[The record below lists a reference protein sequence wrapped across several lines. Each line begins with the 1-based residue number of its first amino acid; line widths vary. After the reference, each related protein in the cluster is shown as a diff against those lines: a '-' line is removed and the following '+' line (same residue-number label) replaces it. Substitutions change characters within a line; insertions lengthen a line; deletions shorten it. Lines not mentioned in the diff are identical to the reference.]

1 MNYGTILDMPEKD
14 INKQKSPMKS
24 VLENYEVPDNGIL
37 KPRLEKIDL
46 LHDKIRQAR
55 ESNGERWIA
64 ALQKLKIRWTTDSN
78 AIEGSRLTY
87 GDTLFFLTEG
97 LTVKGKPFKDFL
109 DARNHADAID
119 MLFDIVAERRPVTTS
134 FLKEIN
140 GIAPVRCQRDT
151 GDGRARPSNNE
162 TCASRRIQKR
172 LQTMCFYLM
181 EICIFMWIRSTVMEQ
196 VEKLCAWISDQE
208 GKLHPAVVAA
218 IAHYNMVRIHPF
230 DDGNGRGARILMNLI
245 LMTAGHIPA
254 VIEDENREDYLE
266 AIRTAD
272 KGDIQAFIS
281 FVLDAIIKTEQDLLG
296 DLNENSS

>member
-24 VLENYEVPDNGIL
+24 VPENYEVPDNGIL

-119 MLFDIVAERRPVTTS
+119 MLFDIVAERRPVTTR

-140 GIAPVRCQRDT
+140 ALLLSGVKETPAMDAQGRQIMKPAHPGEFKTAPNHVLLPD
-151 GDGRARPSNNE
+151 GD
-162 TCASRRIQKR
+162 
-172 LQTMCFYLM
+172 MHFYVDPLH
-181 EICIFMWIRSTVMEQ
+181 VMEQ